1 MNIVAV
7 GINHRT
13 APLEV
18 REKVWY
24 SDDEI
29 RAAIG
34 ELKNTTFSECFLVST
49 CNRTE
54 LYGVPKNG
62 SQVAEDLALIEQL
75 KDFLITFK
83 SASSTVERKHF
94 YHFFSVGAVQ
104 HLFKVASGIDS
115 MVIGDVQILSQI
127 KDGYTIALE
136 AKTTNSFTHRLIQA
150 TYHVGKR
157 TRTETRIVEG
167 AVSVSYAAVELA
179 NKIFSD
185 LSKRAALLIG
195 AGETGELTA
204 KHLVGRGIGKLLV
217 TNRTR
222 SKAEELVASLG
233 GEVVDFDQ
241 LTNHLLHA
249 DIIISSVTA
258 PQHILTKNDISHA
271 MKERAHRPL
280 FIIDIGVPRNI
291 EPSVNDVENVFLHD
305 MDALSGIVDQNL
317 QMRKAEIPKVNAI
330 ILEELTEF
338 HNWHESLQVNPTI
351 ADLRNYFE
359 TIRQEEVAKNINR
372 FTPENRELLELVTK
386 RIVNKLLHAP
396 TTSLKNGND
405 ESLEDKHTKLH
416 IVRSLFGLSKE
427 TRYEE
432 KK

>member
-24 SDDEI
+24 SNDEI
-29 RAAIG
+29 RNAIV
-34 ELKNTTFSECFLVST
+34 ELKNKYFSECFLVST

-54 LYGVPKNG
+54 LYGIPKNG
-62 SQVAEDLALIEQL
+62 SPVAEDHVLIEQL

-83 SASSTVERKHF
+83 SASPLVDRKHF

-115 MVIGDVQILSQI
+115 MIIGDIQILSQI
-127 KDGYTIALE
+127 KDGYTIAFE
-136 AKTTNSFTHRLIQA
+136 AKATNSFTHRLIET

-157 TRTETRIVEG
+157 TRTETRITEG

-179 NKIFSD
+179 NKIFAD
-185 LSKRAALLIG
+185 LSKKTALLIG

-233 GEVVDFDQ
+233 GEVVDFEN
-241 LTNHLLHA
+241 LSHNLLHA
-249 DIIISSVTA
+249 DIIVSSVTA
-258 PQHILTKNDISHA
+258 PQHILTKNDISRA
-271 MKERAHRPL
+271 MKERSHRPL

-317 QMRKAEIPKVNAI
+317 QKRKAEIPKVNAI
-330 ILEELTEF
+330 ILEELIEF

-359 TIRQEEVAKNINR
+359 TIRKEEVANNINR
-372 FTPENRELLELVTK
+372 FSPENRELLELVTK

-396 TTSLKNGND
+396 TTSLKNGQN
-405 ESLEDKHTKLH
+405 ESLEEKHTKLH
-416 IVRSLFGLSKE
+416 IVRTLFGLSRE
-427 TRYEE
+427 ARHEE
-432 KK
+432 KE

>member
-13 APLEV
+13 APLEI

-29 RAAIG
+29 RAAVVD
-34 ELKNTTFSECFLVST
+34 LKSNVFSECFLVST

-54 LYGVPKNG
+54 LYGITKNG
-62 SQVAEDLALIEQL
+62 TPTDENGALIDQL
-75 KDFLITFK
+75 KDFLITSK
-83 SASSTVERKHF
+83 SASHAVERKHF
-94 YHFFSVGAVQ
+94 YHFFSIGAVN

-127 KDGYTIALE
+127 KDGYNIAFD
-136 AKTTNSFTHRLIQA
+136 AKATGSFTHRLIQA
-150 TYHVGKR
+150 TFHAGKR
-157 TRTETRIVEG
+157 TRTETRIAEG

-185 LSKRAALLIG
+185 LGKRSALLIG

-233 GEVVDFDQ
+233 GEVVDFER
-241 LTNHLLHA
+241 LTQHLLHA
-249 DIIISSVTA
+249 DIIISSVAA
-258 PQHILTKNDISHA
+258 PQHILTKNDISRT

-291 EPSVNDVENVFLHD
+291 EPSVNNVENVFLHD

-317 QMRKAEIPKVNAI
+317 QKRKAEIPKVNAI

-359 TIRQEEVAKNINR
+359 AIRQEEVAKNINR
-372 FTPENRELLELVTK
+372 FSPENRELLELVTK
-386 RIVNKLLHAP
+386 RIVNKLLHTP

-416 IVRSLFGLSKE
+416 IVRSLFGLSKGAHDE
-427 TRYEE
+427 EE
-432 KK
+432 K